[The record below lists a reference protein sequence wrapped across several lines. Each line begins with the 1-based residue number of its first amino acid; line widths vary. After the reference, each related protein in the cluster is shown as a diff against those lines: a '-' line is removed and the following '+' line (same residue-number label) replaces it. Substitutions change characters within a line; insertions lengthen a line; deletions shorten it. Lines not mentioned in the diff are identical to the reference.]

1 MKSIALKSI
10 NSKSINLKSIN
21 LKTIIIAA
29 TLLLPAT
36 TASAGWMDQIGG
48 ILNNSGGSK
57 SATSSMPSV
66 AGLSNSEMIAGLKD
80 ALRVGSGRVV
90 GKLGKTDGFNADP
103 KIHIP
108 LPENLQSVKSAL
120 SAVGMGSMMDD
131 LEVRLNR
138 AAEAATPKAKRIFGN
153 AIQSMNFDDA
163 KKILSGPDDAA
174 TQYFKG
180 KMTAPLSSE
189 MRPIVQ
195 KALNQAGAVQAYDNV
210 MGKYQS
216 LPFMPDVKANLT
228 QHVVELGLG
237 GIFTYMAEEEAAI
250 RNNPVKRT
258 TAILKKVFSR

>member
-1 MKSIALKSI
+1 MKQFNWKPV
-10 NSKSINLKSIN
+10 
-21 LKTIIIAA
+21 IIAGA
-29 TLLLPAT
+29 LLFPASQ
-36 TASAGWMDQIGG
+36 ALAGWMDQIGG
-48 ILNNSGGSK
+48 MLNNAGGNK
-57 SATSSMPSV
+57 SVATAMPSI
-66 AGLSNSEMIAGLKD
+66 AGLSNSDMVAGLKD
-80 ALRVGSGRVV
+80 ALRVGSERVV
-90 GKLGKTDGFNADP
+90 GQLGKTDGFNADP

-120 SAVGMGSMMDD
+120 SAVGMGGMMDD
-131 LEVRLNR
+131 LEMRLNR

-180 KMTAPLSSE
+180 KMTAPLSDE
-189 MRPIVQ
+189 MRPIVK
-195 KALNQAGAVQAYDNV
+195 KALSQAGAVQAYDNV

-228 QHVVELGLG
+228 QHVVGLGLS
-237 GIFTYMAEEEAAI
+237 GIFHYMAEEEAAI
-250 RNNPVKRT
+250 RKNPVKRT

>member
-1 MKSIALKSI
+1 MKRLNWKA
-10 NSKSINLKSIN
+10 
-21 LKTIIIAA
+21 TIIAA

-36 TASAGWMDQIGG
+36 TASAGWMDQVGG
-48 ILNNSGGSK
+48 MLGNVGGGGTAK
-57 SATSSMPSV
+57 TALPSV
-66 AGLSNSEMIAGLKD
+66 SGLSNSDMISGLKD
-80 ALRVGSGRVV
+80 ALRVGSERVV
-90 GKLGKTDGFNADP
+90 GQLGKTDGFNADP

-153 AIQSMNFDDA
+153 AIKSMNFDDA
-163 KKILSGPDDAA
+163 KKILNGPDDAA

-180 KMTAPLSSE
+180 KMTSPLSDE
-189 MRPIVQ
+189 MRPIVK

-228 QHVVELGLG
+228 QHVVTLGLA
-237 GIFTYMAEEEAAI
+237 GIFHYMAQEEAAI
-250 RNNPVKRT
+250 RKNPVKRT
-258 TAILKKVFSR
+258 TSILKKVFGR